1 MLWVWSCRG
10 CTLWVWSSSVL
21 SSSWTWFWVFWAG
34 EQLLFS
40 LHRRRWSLFSPSR
53 LSPRSKLRSSITGV
67 SHGFVLVSPSGLT
80 VLFGPLY
87 RWMTPSDGRPRGSTL
102 LVWSFWARFLC
113 WTLCWV
119 CSAGKTSTTICAVV
133 WWSALLL
140 TSVLRTVFSVDLH
153 GVWWRDYGSVSIYIQ
168 S

>member
-1 MLWVWSCRG
+1 MMLWVWSCRG

-133 WWSALLL
+133 WWRALLL

-153 GVWWRDYGSVSIYIQ
+153 GVW
-168 S
+168 